1 VKLRKFTV
9 RLCCFCFLF
18 LLTLTFSLT
27 AAAQDR
33 DKEKVDLDMINKIRY
48 EGFHNSKI
56 MQIATGLFEEIGARL
71 TGSPNMKRANDWTR
85 DQLTAFGLS
94 NAHLEPW
101 SPFGRGWSNEYTNVR
116 MTSPDVATFIAY
128 PKAWTPGT
136 GDAPVHAQV
145 VRVTVRLTNGDFQ
158 QDLAKYKG
166 KLAGKIVLYGDDVD
180 QAMSTEPLARR
191 YDEKALEEIEHYQ
204 IPGGPVNPAFRDF
217 ATRARLGREL
227 SKFFDDE
234 KPLAVIDRSRGAI
247 GGGTVFVQ
255 QGGSYKVGQTVT
267 TPWITMAAE
276 HWDRISHILA
286 DKKDVELEVTV
297 KNTFYDSDTQW
308 DTIAEIPG
316 TDKDKKDEIV
326 MIGAH
331 LDSWHSGTGATDNG
345 AGTIVMMEAMRILKA
360 LDIKPRR
367 TIRIGLWSGEEEGL
381 LGSAWYV
388 IHHYGNRPEYKDPQR
403 KGDPPVRA
411 RENGPLTMTPEQKKE
426 QSKVSVYFNVDN
438 GSGKIR
444 GVYMQENAAVQ
455 PIFSAWMKPFHDL
468 GMDTLTMRNTGGTDH
483 LSFDAVGIP
492 GFQFIQDP
500 LEYDTRTHHSTMDVY
515 DRLQPDD
522 LKQMAVI
529 VASFVYMA
537 SQRDEMFPRKP
548 IEKELPPPPPQ

>member
-1 VKLRKFTV
+1 MKRLKFTA
-9 RLCCFCFLF
+9 RLCCFCFL
-18 LLTLTFSLT
+18 LTFPLSLP
-27 AAAQDR
+27 AAAQDKDR
-33 DKEKVDLDMINKIRY
+33 EKVDYDMINKIRY

-71 TGSPNMKRANDWTR
+71 TGSPNMKRANEWTR

-101 SPFGRGWSNEYTNVR
+101 SPFGRGWSNEYINVR
-116 MTSPDVATFIAY
+116 MTSPDGLLFIAY

-136 GDAPVHAQV
+136 GDAPVRSQV
-145 VRVTVRLTNGDFQ
+145 VRVTIRLTAGDFQ

-180 QAMSTEPLARR
+180 QVMSTEPLAKR
-191 YDEKALEEIEHYQ
+191 YDEKALEEISHYQ

-217 ATRARLGREL
+217 AARARLGGQVRAARGE
-227 SKFFDDE
+227 E
-234 KPLAVIDRSRGAI
+234 KPLVVIDRSRGAI

-255 QGGSYKVGQTVT
+255 QGGSYKAGLTVA

-276 HWDRISHILA
+276 HWDRIAHILA
-286 DKKDVELEVTV
+286 DKKDVELEVTD
-297 KNTFYDSDTQW
+297 KNTFYDADTQW

-331 LDSWHSGTGATDNG
+331 LDSWHTGTGATDNG

-367 TIRIGLWSGEEEGL
+367 TLRIGLWSGEEEGL

-388 IHHYGNRPEYKDPQR
+388 IHHYGNRPEYKDPER
-403 KGDPPVRA
+403 KGDPAVRS

-444 GVYMQENAAVQ
+444 GVYMQENSAVA
-455 PIFSAWMKPFHDL
+455 PIFEAWMKPFHDL

-500 LEYDTRTHHSTMDVY
+500 LEYETRTHHSNMDVY
-515 DRLQPDD
+515 DRLQQED

-548 IEKELPPPPPQ
+548 IEKELPPAPQRP